1 MSYLTNEI
9 LTVNMDI
16 TAVFKMQNYTSI
28 LSAAL
33 IICTIILSLK
43 AYFLLLKNIDIVSFS
58 NAVGNESKIYW
69 HPFENLSIGAP
80 DPIPSSSVSGDL
92 QYSVS
97 KIYNMYGKYIYEKA
111 LQVGISPSNA
121 AAVIFVESNGAAFG
135 PDNKMTI
142 RFEACDFYN
151 FWGKYHEKE
160 FNDHFYCSK
169 DTIEQIDD
177 KYRNSSNEQFINYHD
192 NHNREWKAFQIAR
205 NLNETAAINS
215 ISMGLSQVMG
225 FNYHKLGY
233 SSVKEMFDKLSNSVK
248 DQIDSFFSITTY
260 KDNND
265 EPSCLNKLKTDDYV
279 AFAGCYNGSGHD
291 KEYGSTIK
299 SIADIY
305 KEITKGRQ
313 YPG

>member
-1 MSYLTNEI
+1 
-9 LTVNMDI
+9 MDI

-28 LSAAL
+28 LLAAL

-43 AYFLLLKNIDIVSFS
+43 VNFLLLKNIDIVTFS
-58 NAVGNESKIYW
+58 NALGNES
-69 HPFENLSIGAP
+69 NLYLHRFGDDLSLGAP

-111 LQVGISPSNA
+111 LQVGVSPSNA
-121 AAVIFVESNGAAFG
+121 AAVIFVESKGDGFG

-151 FWGKYHEKE
+151 FWGKYHKKE

-169 DTIEQIDD
+169 DTIENIDD

-192 NHNREWKAFQIAR
+192 NHYREWNAFQIAR
-205 NLNETAAINS
+205 NLNETSALNS

-233 SSVKEMFDKLSNSVK
+233 NSVKEMFDKLSSSVK
-248 DQIDSFFSITTY
+248 AQIDSFFSSTTY

-265 EPSCLNKLKTDDYV
+265 KLSCLDNLKTDDYI

-291 KEYGSTIK
+291 KEYGSTVK
-299 SIADIY
+299 SIANVY